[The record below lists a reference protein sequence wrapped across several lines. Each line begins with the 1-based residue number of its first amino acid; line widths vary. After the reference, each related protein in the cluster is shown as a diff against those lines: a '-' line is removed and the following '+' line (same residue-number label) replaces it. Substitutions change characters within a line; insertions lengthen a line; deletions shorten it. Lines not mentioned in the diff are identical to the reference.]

1 MNCFIGTYNDDF
13 FLENFVTNDLK
24 NTQDNSFEI
33 YYKVFRNVD
42 DIFWKL
48 PFNPCSKGTFY
59 LKYAVYIAYFNKE
72 LLFDNK
78 KLIEFISEKINID
91 SKVVRSFMDKSINS
105 MFRYVD
111 IKTLNNLFYNIYDGR
126 KLSTKYF
133 IVLCVNLL
141 YKNTGLKKLNMYQ
154 FI

>member
-1 MNCFIGTYNDDF
+1 MNFYLGTYNNNF
-13 FLENFVTNDLK
+13 FIENFITNDFK
-24 NTQDNSFEI
+24 NTSDNSFEN
-33 YYKVFRNVD
+33 YYKISRKVD
-42 DIFWKL
+42 KIFWKL
-48 PFNPCSKGTFY
+48 PFNPTSKGTLY
-59 LKYAVYIAYFNKE
+59 LKYAVYIAYFNQE

-78 KLIEFISEKINID
+78 KLVKLISEKINIE

-111 IKTLNNLFYNIYDGR
+111 ERTLDNLFYNIYDGR
-126 KLSTKYF
+126 KPSTKYF

-141 YKNTGLKKLNMYQ
+141 NKNTGLKEINMYQ